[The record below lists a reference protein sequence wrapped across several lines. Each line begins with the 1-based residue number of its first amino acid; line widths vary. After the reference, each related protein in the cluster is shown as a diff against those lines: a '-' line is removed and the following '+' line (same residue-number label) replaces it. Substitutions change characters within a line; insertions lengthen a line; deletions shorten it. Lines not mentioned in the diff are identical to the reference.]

1 MVPAGSGRIPRGRPY
16 SGCRPHT
23 LPCRVRAF
31 HLVSG
36 AIPDTSARVLVF
48 DGRSYNPPGTCP
60 RGLGWSPFARR
71 YWGSRCC
78 FLFLRVLRC
87 FSSPGSPRHA
97 MDSRGGTPSLGWVAP
112 FGDPRIE
119 ACSRLPGAFRSVPRP
134 SSPLDAKASTRC
146 PSLARP
152 APAAAPPGRRVA
164 YPCHRCRATPERDRH
179 PPVSPASAGPRGSGR
194 PASTTPPHDVK
205 RDRHR
210 RRGAARDRPPGGAG
224 GPGTR

>member
-1 MVPAGSGRIPRGRPY
+1 
-16 SGCRPHT
+16 
-23 LPCRVRAF
+23 
-31 HLVSG
+31 
-36 AIPDTSARVLVF
+36 
-48 DGRSYNPPGTCP
+48 
-60 RGLGWSPFARR
+60 
-71 YWGSRCC
+71 
-78 FLFLRVLRC
+78 
-87 FSSPGSPRHA
+87 

-164 YPCHRCRATPERDRH
+164 YPCHRCRATPERGRH

-194 PASTTPPHDVK
+194 PASTTPPHDAK
-205 RDRHR
+205 RDRRR

-224 GPGTR
+224 APKIADRRPPPEGVVGPGRLERPTSRLSGVRSDRLSYGPAPDARRRRGGLGEGTGGRRGRPSTPREAEACAGTLERR